1 VKDSSPGTDGI
12 LYSFIGNLG
21 DSSLKY
27 YLTIINT
34 VMSSGI
40 VPPSW
45 KSQEIIPILKPN
57 KIPSDPSSYRPIV
70 LSSVLVKIAEHLVK
84 NRLEWFIESN
94 GLLANSQYGFRKGK
108 STIDSLSIFTTDIR
122 LAFSNTESLLA
133 AFLDISA
140 ACDNVELSI
149 LKLKL
154 QQLNVPICLIN
165 FIINLLSER
174 SLNIFLDDLNVKSRI
189 VWKGLPQGQF

>member
-1 VKDSSPGTDGI
+1 VQYSQIQSSFKESQSPYIQEHLAEQFLDKLAPPSVHLYLYPIHTHLVNNNNLNAPFQLSELKGILTYVKDSSPGTDGI

-94 GLLANSQYGFRKGK
+94 GLLANSQYGFIKGRV
-108 STIDSLSIFTTDIR
+108 L
-122 LAFSNTESLLA
+122 
-133 AFLDISA
+133 
-140 ACDNVELSI
+140 
-149 LKLKL
+149 
-154 QQLNVPICLIN
+154 
-165 FIINLLSER
+165 
-174 SLNIFLDDLNVKSRI
+174 
-189 VWKGLPQGQF
+189 